1 MSDEQLIENHTVF
14 FAYFCFLIES
24 DLLDYPEKLCEIGI
38 KLDDEISRRKIT
50 DAQINDYIQRIKLTP
65 EDQIIVGKYI
75 FPDSDLFNGKTGQ
88 S

>member
-50 DAQINDYIQRIKLTP
+50 DAQINDSLFAMAIFLLKP
-65 EDQIIVGKYI
+65 MASIVGCNPSI
-75 FPDSDLFNGKTGQ
+75 PEIAHIV
-88 S
+88 